1 VKRQFK
7 ALRILRCSF
16 ADSSEEIFEHEKCSL
31 SNRLDFFVTFFVK
44 KKSKYEISY
53 VYLKE
58 EKSKQMSSG
67 SCKIQTSAPDVLIP
81 GSIDLAMSC
90 LGKVLTE
97 KKAAIL
103 EK

>member
-1 VKRQFK
+1 
-7 ALRILRCSF
+7 
-16 ADSSEEIFEHEKCSL
+16 
-31 SNRLDFFVTFFVK
+31 
-44 KKSKYEISY
+44 
-53 VYLKE
+53 
-58 EKSKQMSSG
+58 MSSG
-67 SCKIQTSAPDVLIP
+67 GCRIQTSAPDVLIP